1 MLAVADR
8 LSTFGYFDLLPDLFY
23 RSGPYQP
30 MNARTVFSDP
40 EQRRVLME
48 KFFALTTPAN
58 IMSEPS
64 SNGLVSSP
72 T

>member
-1 MLAVADR
+1 MLVVADR
-8 LSTFGYFDLLPDLFY
+8 LSTFGYFVLLPDLFY

-64 SNGLVSSP
+64 SSGLVSSP